1 MKLKSPKI
9 QERPATVSKSWFLY
23 KKKCIPRT
31 LDQMEED
38 SGTHKRNEQLRSYHA
53 SEHVSGQATIL
64 SKKDM
69 LLNNDEKQAH
79 ALQI

>member
-1 MKLKSPKI
+1 
-9 QERPATVSKSWFLY
+9 
-23 KKKCIPRT
+23 
-31 LDQMEED
+31 MEED

-69 LLNNDEKQAH
+69 LLKNDEKQAH